1 MTRNWMRA
9 LLSGAAISLAAAL
22 QTVSVSA
29 DTLFGAMEKAYVTNP
44 TLNSARAGQRA
55 TDELVPQA
63 LSGWRPTIGVFGE
76 VNRSRTSQEGVPIFT
91 PDGPDVDSL
100 AVNNATGGDV
110 SIQLSQ
116 PLFRGFGTVNQTKSA
131 EARVDAGKQGLLA
144 AEQQVLFDVVQ
155 AYMDV
160 YAGRQYVVLRRQDVA
175 ALQAQVKAARDR
187 FAVGEITRTDVAQAE
202 ARLAEAQSFLVNS
215 QTDLARAVASY
226 VQVVGNEPGKLN
238 YPKVVNV
245 PKSLKVALDTAGEIN
260 PQLLAQAFVEVA
272 ANSDIKVAF
281 SNLLPSA
288 DVVALAAGSDPDLA
302 VGKDRSSVLQVG
314 AQLSIPLYES
324 GFVYSQVRQAKQLA
338 SQSRIQVIEVARSV
352 RQAVASSW
360 NAYVGLAQIIKNTRT
375 QVNAAQLAL
384 NGVQQEYQ
392 AGTRTTLDVLDAQRD
407 LVQAQVLQVTAER
420 NRVVSG
426 YQLLASIG
434 HLTAEEVGLKVPIY
448 DPDANYRRVRDKWIG
463 TDVKTVE

>member
-1 MTRNWMRA
+1 MTQNWVRA
-9 LLSGAAISLAAAL
+9 LLSGVAMTVAAAM
-22 QTVSVSA
+22 QTASASA
-29 DTLFGAMEKAYVTNP
+29 DTLFGAMEKAYITNP
-44 TLNSARAGQRA
+44 TLNAARAGQRA

-63 LSGWRPTIGVFGE
+63 LSGWRPTIGVQAE
-76 VNRSRTSQEGVPIFT
+76 IDRTRTTKEGVPVFT
-91 PDGPDVDSL
+91 ETGPGVDSV
-100 AVNNATGGDV
+100 AINNATGGDV
-110 SIQLSQ
+110 TIQLAQ

-131 EARVDAGKQGLLA
+131 EARVDAGKQGLLGT
-144 AEQQVLFDVVQ
+144 EQQVLFDVVQ

-160 YAGRQYVVLRRQDVA
+160 YAGRQFVMLRRQDVA

-202 ARLAEAQSFLVNS
+202 ARLAEAQTFLVNS
-215 QTDLARAVASY
+215 QTELARAVATY
-226 VQVVGNEPGKLN
+226 VQVVGNEPGKLT
-238 YPKVVNV
+238 YPKVVNI
-245 PKSLKVALDTAGEIN
+245 PKSLKAALDVAGEIN

-272 ANSDIKVAF
+272 ANSDIGVAF

-288 DVVALAAGSDPDLA
+288 DLVATASGSDPDFSKS
-302 VGKDRSSVLQVG
+302 KDRSSVMQLS

-375 QVNAAQLAL
+375 QVSAAQLAL
-384 NGVQQEYQ
+384 TGVQQEYQ

-407 LVQAQVLQVTAER
+407 LVQAQILQVTAER

-426 YQLLASIG
+426 YQLLAAIG
-434 HLTAEEVGLKVPIY
+434 HLTAEEVGLKVPLY
-448 DPDANYRRVRDKWIG
+448 DPDENYARVRNKWIG